1 MWREM
6 CSLRGDWTFQVCQY
20 RATWTG
26 SARAS
31 SGALRAASQVMLSR
45 NQRSRKPVC
54 AIRQYLILPS
64 LSARQPRI
72 GFGPVL
78 MQPYCKPGF
87 QQRVGVRVPTE
98 SASSTGVSGS
108 VAPPVLRP
116 DPFPATER
124 DSG

>member
-1 MWREM
+1 M

-26 SARAS
+26 SAGAS
-31 SGALRAASQVMLSR
+31 SGALRAASQVMPSR

-54 AIRQYLILPS
+54 AIRQYLIPPI
-64 LSARQPRI
+64 LSARQRRI

-78 MQPYCKPGF
+78 MQLYCKPGF

-98 SASSTGVSGS
+98 SASSASTGVSGS